1 MSTLLP
7 LLVLVIIS
15 VVIVVYLYKQ
25 GKCERTTGH
34 EDHSSIGR
42 SPDDASQTSASPLP
56 PTIIVVPQVPDSE
69 SQGPPVNTEPVT
81 VTGVSRSGRTPRHQC
96 VLRYSDGNIG
106 CSVDDPAN
114 LPALDTTTSTYL
126 HPLNNSFASETGQDE
141 RYIYIY
147 IYICSCI
154 SIPFQ
159 GYPFMVT
166 MQIGIISDI
175 LFYAS

>member
-1 MSTLLP
+1 MNLLP

-34 EDHSSIGR
+34 ENNCNSSIGR

-81 VTGVSRSGRTPRHQC
+81 VTGVSRSGRTPRHQR
-96 VLRYSDGNIG
+96 VPSLLRYSDGNIG
-106 CSVDDPAN
+106 RSVDDPAN

-126 HPLNNSFASETGQDE
+126 HSLNNSFTGETGQDE
-141 RYIYIY
+141 RYIYTVLLLKIW
-147 IYICSCI
+147 
-154 SIPFQ
+154 PF
-159 GYPFMVT
+159 
-166 MQIGIISDI
+166 
-175 LFYAS
+175 